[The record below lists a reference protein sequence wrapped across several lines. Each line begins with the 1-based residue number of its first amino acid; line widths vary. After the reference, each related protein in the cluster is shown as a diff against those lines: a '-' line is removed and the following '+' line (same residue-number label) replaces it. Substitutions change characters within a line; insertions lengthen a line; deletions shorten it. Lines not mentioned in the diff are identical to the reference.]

1 MNRKHQTACLK
12 RAFFFYLVDWH
23 QGKHQQSSSWACM
36 AGSWCSSWPRKTKR
50 GECNFNFNRY
60 KQHLTHIQLPRFA
73 MKLLFKRTDTKSS
86 SDQFMK
92 VYVFFNHMQQ
102 ADTKRELWLKRKS
115 KSINH
120 QWNQNLRK
128 IKIVWGSDNYISIN
142 PFLSF
147 TILRQER
154 LNFRSRDKA
163 DLQFLL
169 YDFYNWCTNCGSCSP
184 HDWAS
189 CLLGMLGVFLSV
201 ALSAEAGL

>member
-1 MNRKHQTACLK
+1 MQQMCETEFHLLDKELTDIKIQAKRRTQSQAQTSLWK
-12 RAFFFYLVDWH
+12 YMYFL
-23 QGKHQQSSSWACM
+23 
-36 AGSWCSSWPRKTKR
+36 
-50 GECNFNFNRY
+50 
-60 KQHLTHIQLPRFA
+60 
-73 MKLLFKRTDTKSS
+73 
-86 SDQFMK
+86 
-92 VYVFFNHMQQ
+92 NHMQQ
-102 ADTKRELWLKRKS
+102 ADTKRELWVKWKS
-115 KSINH
+115 KPINH

-142 PFLSF
+142 PFLCF

-154 LNFRSRDKA
+154 QNFRSSDKA

-189 CLLGMLGVFLSV
+189 CLLGMLGAFLSV